1 MAEMSGRDRHDNV
14 WVDFSVDFSK
24 WKGWAVMLVS
34 LNMMVFRLLWNW
46 SLESLVG
53 LLTDSMRPHTVCR
66 LFHFKNRPLNL
77 SKSEQFASPQGK
89 LLPYLK
95 TLFTMFL
102 VLLAQFSQIISGEKH
117 SLSSFTPTR
126 ISKFHASWRLTC
138 MQTRNFKDFLNT
150 LYKSC
155 FFRSWRD
162 THPGNNFLWGQVI
175 SIFTP
180 SSHWELFISVCCQ
193 TTYQTDVMNNI
204 FSRQHY
210 TKRIQ
215 SSADGTSR
223 LMTSSLTCLWAFS
236 RASVLT
242 HQSTCGKSNQFTNLQ
257 THSGLEGILS
267 NYMYLSVQEEGF
279 PVWTTLLLFTVLAR
293 CNAG

>member
-1 MAEMSGRDRHDNV
+1 MAEMSGHDRHDNV

-34 LNMMVFRLLWNW
+34 LNMMAFRLLWNW

-53 LLTDSMRPHTVCR
+53 LLTDSIRPHTVCR
-66 LFHFKNRPLNL
+66 LFHFKNGPLNL

-89 LLPYLK
+89 LLPCLK

-162 THPGNNFLWGQVI
+162 THLGNNFLWGRVI

-193 TTYQTDVMNNI
+193 TTYQTDVMNNFLRANI
-204 FSRQHY
+204 
-210 TKRIQ
+210 IQ
-215 SSADGTSR
+215 EEFNLLQMEQVDSWLHPSLVCERFLALRCSLTSP
-223 LMTSSLTCLWAFS
+223 LVASLTSSQIYKHILALKEFS
-236 RASVLT
+236 
-242 HQSTCGKSNQFTNLQ
+242 Q
-257 THSGLEGILS
+257 TTYVFVCSGRRLFSL
-267 NYMYLSVQEEGF
+267 NYS
-279 PVWTTLLLFTVLAR
+279 
-293 CNAG
+293 